1 MGNKNKGLNLEHVEI
16 IERGVVMYIK
26 DSVIPGLLPALLP
39 NLKGEKGDKGDKG
52 DTGAQGPKGDKGDT
66 GATGVQGPKGDKGD
80 TGATG
85 VQGPKGDKGD
95 KGETGAQGP
104 KGDKG
109 DPGVVPT
116 KVSELTNDSGYI
128 TAEYAYQK
136 FLQEETFG
144 EFVYSITDEIN
155 NTYEYTIKQCDKT
168 YVPIE
173 GWILL
178 YAPIWISFDDL
189 DLEDK
194 GIYSGTIHIASGAGD
209 IDLFDILGE
218 RLDRNLPFNLSMT
231 IGANTLPVQY
241 NPIYTRYW
249 GGPFVS
255 QFFINGQI
263 WKFEFTSTGNG
274 RVMAVVNKVPAIN

>member
-1 MGNKNKGLNLEHVEI
+1 MGNKSKGLNLEHVEI

-39 NLKGEKGDKGDKG
+39 NLKGEKGD
-52 DTGAQGPKGDKGDT
+52 TGPIGP
-66 GATGVQGPKGDKGD
+66 QGPKGDKGD

-173 GWILL
+173 GWIML
-178 YAPIWISFDDL
+178 YAPIWICFNENL
-189 DLEDK
+189 NLEDG

-209 IDLFDILGE
+209 IDIFDVLLE
-218 RLDRNLPFNLSMT
+218 RWERYLPFNLSM
-231 IGANTLPVQY
+231 IIDSNQY
-241 NPIYTRYW
+241 YPISMYFSPGSYISYFLIYKT
-249 GGPFVS
+249 
-255 QFFINGQI
+255 I
-263 WKFEFTSTGNG
+263 WKFTFTSLNNG
-274 RVMAVVNKVPAIN
+274 RVRADVKKIMEIN